1 MSTRVLNLNESL
13 KNKDISS
20 VLTHG
25 VKGHAIIKV
34 VKGTDVT
41 MFEKDNKVIVPGS
54 AFTAIKHFKGLTI
67 PVKTNT
73 YNTALGLDNI
83 MSVTDQEERLDQ
95 YVMLFAVGIGGC
107 GPENSQVYD
116 VDYTKWI
123 APEDLIPFRYQLL
136 ANDLSEADRSKYF
149 GRKTIT
155 AADRIAYYFKAFD
168 TDPVF
173 RQQYI
178 DGTPI
183 DNNIYISDNGMD
195 VQSYVELKMSITTR
209 DCRDYFL
216 ATTGINDARINTIS
230 LLTAV
235 EKEFEGHKYYQNIR
249 PLTKLNFNNISL
261 IDEDVAVDIIYQ
273 IFY

>member
-54 AFTAIKHFKGLTI
+54 AFTAIKHFKGLTV

-123 APEDLIPFRYQLL
+123 SPEDLIPFRYQLL
-136 ANDLSEADRSKYF
+136 ANDLSETDRNKYF